1 MSIYYFVR
9 SKCILKVIAGTLTT
23 LTATIQQTNPVSI
36 TLKTTNRLCF
46 TDHTAV
52 QRNVQIP
59 ANAFY
64 TPVGL
69 AIAIFFSHLFLI
81 LYVHIMQQHNFL
93 HLQKEHPLFYL
104 QF

>member
-23 LTATIQQTNPVSI
+23 LTTLITTIQRTNPISI
-36 TLKTTNRLCF
+36 TLNKTDRLHF
-46 TDHTAV
+46 TDHTGTN
-52 QRNVQIP
+52 RDVQIP

-69 AIAIFFSHLFLI
+69 ATAITAVISHLI
-81 LYVHIMQQHNFL
+81 LYVPIMLQHNFC
-93 HLQKEHPLFYL
+93 HS
-104 QF
+104 